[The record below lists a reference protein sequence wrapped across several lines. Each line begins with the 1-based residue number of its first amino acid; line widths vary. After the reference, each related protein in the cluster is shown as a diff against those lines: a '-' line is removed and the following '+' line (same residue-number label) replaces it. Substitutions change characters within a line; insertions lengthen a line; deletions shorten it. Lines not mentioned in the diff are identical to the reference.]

1 MDNPLNIMT
10 LLIIVSMIVLVFG
23 FTWRDKHWGPVIM
36 LVGVLSMMSSIIYRI
51 VLALSF

>member
-1 MDNPLNIMT
+1 MNNPLNIMT
-10 LLIIVSMIVLVFG
+10 LLIIVSMIILVFG
-23 FTWRDKHWGPVIM
+23 FTWRNKHWGPVVM